1 MGRKN
6 KKKINY
12 KKLRGNKRFKRDN
25 VEKKR
30 LEKLEK
36 ANHKKKLKAR
46 INLRL
51 KKLARVVNLNSQNL
65 VD

>member
-36 ANHKKKLKAR
+36 ANHRKKLKLR
-46 INLRL
+46 I
-51 KKLARVVNLNSQNL
+51 KIKLNKLTRKLNLNLQYLN
-65 VD
+65 